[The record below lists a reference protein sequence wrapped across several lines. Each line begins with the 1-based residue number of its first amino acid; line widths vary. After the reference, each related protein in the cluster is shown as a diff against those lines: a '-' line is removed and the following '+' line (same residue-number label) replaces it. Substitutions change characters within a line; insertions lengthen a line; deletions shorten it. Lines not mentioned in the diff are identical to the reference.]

1 MSLPSWSLPSKT
13 RHLDI
18 SEIETTTPIV
28 LDNGCGS
35 SHDLV
40 DDARRNN
47 EALLVR
53 EEHVLS
59 AFAIRWSAR
68 LTHRV
73 ERSRDVGH
81 LPTCAELP
89 TTLGLVDR

>member
-35 SHDLV
+35 PHDLI
-40 DDARRNN
+40 DDARRDD

-53 EEHVLS
+53 EENILL
-59 AFAIRWSAR
+59 ALAINWSAR
-68 LTHRV
+68 LTH
-73 ERSRDVGH
+73 
-81 LPTCAELP
+81 
-89 TTLGLVDR
+89 